1 MNLIDGGVVTDV
13 EWDGGVGFAT
23 IDLNGRKLFVEF
35 PIKYVEGEATISNA
49 WVQDPQDYIDL
60 DVYVAIPK
68 IAGDVTLY
76 TWQGSA
82 DDFTEGKILLDSVV
96 LDEIERQ
103 LEVKAAEKALMEICN
118 EW

>member
-23 IDLNGRKLFVEF
+23 IDLNGRKLFLEF
-35 PIKYVEGEATISNA
+35 PVSYVDKTTCISTD
-49 WVQDPQDYIDL
+49 WVTDPQNYCEW
-60 DVYVAIPK
+60 DVDVECPV

-82 DDFTEGKILLDSVV
+82 DDFTEGKILLGKAV
-96 LDEIERQ
+96 LGEINRL
-103 LEVKAAEKALMEICN
+103 LEVEAAELALMEICD
-118 EW
+118 E

>member
-13 EWDGGVGFAT
+13 EWDGDVGFAT
-23 IDLNGRKLFVEF
+23 IDLNGRNLYVEF
-35 PIKYVEGEATISNA
+35 PIEYVSKTTCISNTPFHSENYME
-49 WVQDPQDYIDL
+49 WTIDFECPTI
-60 DVYVAIPK
+60 D
-68 IAGDVTLY
+68 GDLVLY

-96 LDEIERQ
+96 LKEIGRQ
-103 LEVKAAEKALMEICN
+103 LEVKAAEMALERDCD

>member
-13 EWDGGVGFAT
+13 DFDGDVGFAT
-23 IDLNGRKLFVEF
+23 IALNERNLYVEF
-35 PIKYVEGEATISNA
+35 PIQYVSKTTCIGN
-49 WVQDPQDYIDL
+49 VPFDPQNYQEW
-60 DVYVAIPK
+60 DVDIECPI

-103 LEVKAAEKALMEICN
+103 LEVKAAEMALEGECD
-118 EW
+118 E

>member
-13 EWDGGVGFAT
+13 EWDGVDGFAT

-35 PIKYVEGEATISNA
+35 PVS
-49 WVQDPQDYIDL
+49 
-60 DVYVAIPK
+60 YVAKTTCISTDWVTDPENYIEWDVGVECPV

-103 LEVKAAEKALMEICN
+103 LEVKAAEMALEGECD
-118 EW
+118 E

>member
-13 EWDGGVGFAT
+13 EFDGDVGFAT
-23 IDLNGRKLFVEF
+23 IALNERNLYVEF
-35 PIKYVEGEATISNA
+35 QIEYVSKTTCISNT
-49 WVQDPQDYIDL
+49 PFNPEDYCEW
-60 DVYVAIPK
+60 DVSVECPV

-82 DDFTEGKILLDSVV
+82 DDFTEGKILLDKAV

-103 LEVKAAEKALMEICN
+103 LEVKAAEMALEGEC
-118 EW
+118 E

>member
-1 MNLIDGGVVTDV
+1 MNLIDGGIVTDV
-13 EWDGGVGFAT
+13 DFDGDVGFAT
-23 IDLNGRKLFVEF
+23 IDLNGRKLFLEF
-35 PIKYVEGEATISNA
+35 PVS
-49 WVQDPQDYIDL
+49 
-60 DVYVAIPK
+60 YVAKTTCISTDWVTDPENYCEWDVSVECPV

-96 LDEIERQ
+96 LDEIERL
-103 LEVKAAEKALMEICN
+103 LEVKAAEMTLEGDCD

>member
-35 PIKYVEGEATISNA
+35 PIKYVEGETTISNA
-49 WVQDPQDYIDL
+49 WVQDPQDSIEW
-60 DVYVAIPK
+60 DVYVAVPK

-96 LDEIERQ
+96 LDEIERL
-103 LEVKAAEKALMEICN
+103 LEVKAAEMTLEGDCD